1 MKGGAGPRVQ
11 NVRTR
16 GSPDTEEPRRQ
27 REPGQEHGCPHNRRK
42 ETVRRW
48 RIPHAACCQQLRSPG
63 GELHSP
69 CRFALPGRDAT
80 FVLQGQ
86 MLTIGMSGTGG

>member
-48 RIPHAACCQQLRSPG
+48 RIPHAAAVNS
-63 GELHSP
+63 
-69 CRFALPGRDAT
+69 FAHREENCTPRAGLLCPAGTPLSCFKGRC
-80 FVLQGQ
+80 
-86 MLTIGMSGTGG
+86 